1 MWQSWKHI
9 AMPGFS
15 RASAFYAGF
24 FLSGKRSICPLGNS
38 LLSLNLLPIFAPNY
52 KHRMYQQILEK
63 KEKLAVIGL
72 GYVGLPIA
80 LAFARKASV
89 IGFDINLSRIEMM
102 KQGIDPSNELA
113 REEFEGCDITFTNS
127 LDVLR
132 EARFFI
138 VAVPTP
144 VDEHNVPDLTP
155 VKKASETIGKVLKK
169 GDYVVFEST
178 VYPGCT
184 EEDCL
189 PIIEKLSGLKNKID
203 FKLGYSPERINPGDK
218 KHTLATIVKVVSG
231 CDEESLDSI
240 ARVYEMVVDA
250 GVHRASSI
258 KVAEAA
264 KIIENTQRDLNIALM
279 NELSIIFDKMNIN
292 TFEVLEAAGTKW
304 NFLKF
309 SPGLVGGHCI
319 GVDPYYLTYKASEL
333 GYNSRVI
340 LAGRH
345 INDNM
350 SIYVARKVVRHIIS
364 HVADVKAARVL
375 VMGATFKENV
385 SDIRNSKVADV
396 VRELKEFFLNVDVV
410 DPHASSEEL
419 EHEYGF
425 GLAPSEGRD
434 YDAVIVTVCHE
445 SYASLDDAY
454 FTSITK
460 PDALIADLKGIYR
473 NKITSRAYWSF

>member
-1 MWQSWKHI
+1 
-9 AMPGFS
+9 
-15 RASAFYAGF
+15 
-24 FLSGKRSICPLGNS
+24 
-38 LLSLNLLPIFAPNY
+38 
-52 KHRMYQQILEK
+52 MYQQLVDK

-80 LAFARKASV
+80 LEFARKISV
-89 IGFDINLSRIEMM
+89 IGFDINAKRIELM
-102 KQGIDPSNELA
+102 KQGIDPSNELDKEA
-113 REEFEGCDITFTNS
+113 FEGCDITFTNS
-127 LDVLR
+127 LEVLR

-155 VKKASETIGKVLKK
+155 VKKASETIGKVIKK

-189 PIIEKLSGLKNKID
+189 PIIEKTCGLKNVTD

-218 KHTLATIVKVVSG
+218 KHTLASIIKVVSG
-231 CDEESLDSI
+231 CDKESLDTI
-240 ARVYEMVVDA
+240 AKVYELVVKA

-279 NELSIIFDKMNIN
+279 NELSIIFDKMDIN
-292 TFEVLEAAGTKW
+292 TYEVLEAAGTKW

-340 LAGRH
+340 LAGRY

-350 SIYVARKVVRHIIS
+350 SNYVARKVVRHIIS
-364 HVADVKAARVL
+364 NVTDVKSSKVL

-396 VRELKEFFLNVDVV
+396 VKELQEFFLNVDVV
-410 DPHASSEEL
+410 DPHADSEEL
-419 EHEYGF
+419 KHEYGF
-425 GLAPSEGRD
+425 GLAEGIGKD

-445 SYASLDDAY
+445 PYADLDDAY
-454 FTSITK
+454 FSSITK
-460 PDALIADLKGIYR
+460 PHAIIADLKGIYR
-473 NKITSRAYWSF
+473 GKVKSRNYWSF